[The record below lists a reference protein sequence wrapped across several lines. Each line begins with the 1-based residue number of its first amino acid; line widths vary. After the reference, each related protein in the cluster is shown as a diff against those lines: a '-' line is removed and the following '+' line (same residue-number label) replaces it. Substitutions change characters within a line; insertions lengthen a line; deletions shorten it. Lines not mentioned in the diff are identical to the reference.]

1 MRILVHRSY
10 LMAIILCIGI
20 ACLAA
25 TACAESNQAG
35 YISIEI
41 LSVNDFHGALA
52 ETGRNPGLAKL
63 AAFLKAESAQNP
75 GNTIIVSAGDMFQGT
90 PDSNLLH
97 GRPVMQAM
105 NEIGFAAMTLGNHE
119 FDWGQDTLKNL
130 LNQAKFPVIAA
141 NVLDKATGKPVSF
154 VKPYVIIERSGLNIA
169 LIGLATPETAF
180 KTNPKYIKDYI
191 FADPVTTTQKLI
203 PELRQKGADIIIVLS
218 HLGSTTD
225 ATTAQ
230 IKGEAA
236 ELAWGTTG
244 IDAIISGHTHW
255 QVAGSVNSV
264 PLVQAGYN
272 GRAVG
277 KIVLTVAQNSRR
289 VAAANARVIDLADC
303 NIAADPAVTAIVG
316 KAQTEV
322 APVKQ
327 IVLGRAG
334 HELSHD
340 RATFSLLGQWVTD
353 IMRRT
358 AAADI
363 AFQNGGGLRTSIP
376 AGIVTMGKMYEVLP
390 FDNTLVTLDLTGEQ
404 VLRVLEH
411 GLYNRQF
418 GMLQYSGLKV
428 KYNKALPAGEKITA
442 VTLANGAKLNPK
454 KLYRVVTNDFMAQG
468 GDGFTMFSQGKHVT
482 DTQIPLRDCLLEA
495 IKSAKTLEVTP
506 DNRLYEITGGNEGE
520 KPAA

>member
-1 MRILVHRSY
+1 MRILLHRSY
-10 LMAIILCIGI
+10 LMAMILCIGI
-20 ACLAA
+20 VCMVA

-52 ETGRNPGLAKL
+52 ETGRNPGIAKL
-63 AAFLKAESAQNP
+63 AAFLKAESAQNSDS
-75 GNTIIVSAGDMFQGT
+75 TIIVSAGDMFQGT

-97 GRPVMQAM
+97 GRPVMNAM
-105 NEIGFAAMTLGNHE
+105 NESGFAAMTLGNHE
-119 FDWGQDTLKNL
+119 FDWGQDMLKDL
-130 LNQAKFPVIAA
+130 LSQAKFPVIAA
-141 NVLDKATGKPVSF
+141 NILDKATGKPVSF

-191 FADPVTTTQKLI
+191 FADPVITTQKLI

-218 HLGSTTD
+218 HLGSSTD
-225 ATTAQ
+225 AATAQ

-236 ELAWGTTG
+236 ELAWRTTG
-244 IDAIISGHTHW
+244 VDAIISGHTHW

-264 PLVQAGYN
+264 PIVQAGYN

-277 KIVLTVAQNSRR
+277 KIVLEVAHHSRR
-289 VAAANARVIDLADC
+289 VVAANARVIDLADYD
-303 NIAADPAVTAIVG
+303 IAADPAVAAIVG
-316 KAQTEV
+316 KAQIEV

-327 IVLGRAG
+327 IALGRAG
-334 HELSHD
+334 RELSHD

-363 AFQNGGGLRTSIP
+363 AFQNGGGLRANIP
-376 AGIVTMGKMYEVLP
+376 SGVVTMGKMYEVLP
-390 FDNTLVTLDLTGEQ
+390 FDNTLVTLELTGEQ
-404 VLRVLEH
+404 VLRVLEY
-411 GLYNRQF
+411 GLYNQQF
-418 GMLQYSGLKV
+418 GMLQYSGLMV
-428 KYNKALPAGEKITA
+428 KYNKSLPAGEKIAA
-442 VTLANGAKLNPK
+442 VTLANGEKLNLK
-454 KLYRVVTNDFMAQG
+454 KTYRVVTNDFMAQG
-468 GDGFTMFSQGKHVT
+468 GDGFTMFSQGTYIT
-482 DTQIPLRDCLLEA
+482 DTQLPLRECLIES
-495 IKSAKTLEVTP
+495 IKSTKTLQVTP
-506 DNRLYEITGGNEGE
+506 DNRLTEITVGNEAE